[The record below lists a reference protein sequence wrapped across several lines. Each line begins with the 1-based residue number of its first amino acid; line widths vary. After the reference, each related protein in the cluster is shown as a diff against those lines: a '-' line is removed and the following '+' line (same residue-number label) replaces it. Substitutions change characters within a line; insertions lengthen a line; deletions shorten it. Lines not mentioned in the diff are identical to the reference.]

1 MKSDEGESKEEAEAG
16 VKERSSWQIE

>member
-1 MKSDEGESKEEAEAG
+1 MKSDEGESKEEAEEG